1 MFRRRF
7 SGRAYVAAWKVW
19 LPVLAMLVGLEVS
32 FDSWFWKIPKISGA
46 NADFGY
52 QFLVD
57 AHPLRQVPAPETL
70 RVLAF
75 GSSVSGSFDPRQ
87 VDSLFAAADPETDF
101 EVHRLLLPA
110 AHPTDYVLYFGNT
123 DLAPPQVVVILFNLV
138 DFLFSGS
145 DRDANPTLRYILP
158 PLVLREQRREHMDVA
173 GELDLLAA
181 EASDLYRFRKPL
193 RSALQDHVRAAGR
206 WLRSRDTGQAYGIH
220 ADGHTERRF
229 GFPVA
234 AGAPF
239 DFRYFVDPEWLLQR
253 GVVRV
258 RVESAGT
265 VLAERVETRSGW
277 QQIAIPAGAA
287 TGMLDVVL
295 DSTWSPRVTGV
306 EDVRLLGV
314 RLAPELV
321 DAAGPVGAAPFF
333 LRPREPADIDSL
345 LRMGGARG
353 EEFLAR
359 WDETLEADTRF
370 GHRFRL
376 YRDAKRAV
384 AERAFVVDAEYE
396 AIGELTAHFTD
407 LGATVILVNTP
418 ESPLMLADYGASEYY
433 RAYREYFAQ
442 VAADHPGASFVDL
455 SEVLPAEDFNDLHHP
470 NFVGSIKLGPVYTDV
485 IRAAL
490 GRLPGQAIV
499 EEP

>member
-7 SGRAYVAAWKVW
+7 WGRAYVAAWKVW
-19 LPVLAMLVGLEVS
+19 LPVLALLFGLEAS
-32 FDSWFWKIPKISGA
+32 FDSWFWKIPKVSGT

-57 AHPLRQVPAPETL
+57 AHPLRETPAPETV

-75 GSSVSGSFDPRQ
+75 GSSVSGSFDPGQ
-87 VDSLFAAADPETDF
+87 VDSLLVAADPETDF

-110 AHPTDYVLYFGNT
+110 AHPTDYALYFGNT

-158 PLVLREQRREHMDVA
+158 PLVLREQRHEHMDVA
-173 GELDLLAA
+173 GELDLLVA
-181 EASDLYRFRKPL
+181 EASNLYRYRKPL
-193 RSALQDHVRAAGR
+193 RSALQDNVRAAAR
-206 WLRSRDTGQAYGIH
+206 WLRSRKARQAYGIH
-220 ADGHTERRF
+220 PDGHTGRRF

-234 AGAPF
+234 AETPF

-258 RVESAGT
+258 QVESAGRL
-265 VLAERVETRSGW
+265 LAERLERRSGW
-277 QQIAIPAGAA
+277 QTIQIPADA
-287 TGMLDVVL
+287 TDGMLHVVL
-295 DSTWSPRVTGV
+295 DSTWSPRVSGAD
-306 EDVRLLGV
+306 DVRMLGV
-314 RLAPELV
+314 RLAPEV
-321 DAAGPVGAAPFF
+321 VAAVGSVGDAPFF
-333 LRPREPADIDSL
+333 YRPRESADIDTL

-353 EEFLAR
+353 DEFLER
-359 WDETLEADTRF
+359 WNETLGADTRF
-370 GHRFRL
+370 GHRFRV

-384 AERAFVVDAEYE
+384 AERAFVADAEYE
-396 AIGELTAHFTD
+396 AVANLTAHFTGQ
-407 LGATVILVNTP
+407 GATVILVNTP
-418 ESPLMLADYGASEYY
+418 ESPLMLAEYGASEYY
-433 RAYREYFAQ
+433 RGYREFFAQ
-442 VAADHPGASFVDL
+442 VAAEHPGASFADL

-470 NFVGSIKLGPVYTDV
+470 SFVGAIKLGPVYADV

-499 EEP
+499 EGH